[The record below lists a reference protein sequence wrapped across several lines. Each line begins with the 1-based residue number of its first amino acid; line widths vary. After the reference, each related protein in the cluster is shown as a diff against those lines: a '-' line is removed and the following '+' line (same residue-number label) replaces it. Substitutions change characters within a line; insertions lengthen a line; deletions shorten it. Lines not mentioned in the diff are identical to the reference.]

1 MRTSVM
7 QNRELGTT
15 EFFPDKADGRAL
27 TRLSVKQCL
36 IPGILILTL
45 VMAGAALADA
55 RDGRIVRMVKLDID
69 PVQVDTYK
77 SALKEQIEAAV
88 RVEPGVLALYAVS
101 ETANP
106 AHVMIFEIYTDS
118 NAYQAHLESPHY
130 KKYKTATQ
138 SMVRS
143 RELIEVN
150 PILLG
155 AKGTANGN

>member
-1 MRTSVM
+1 M

-15 EFFPDKADGRAL
+15 EFPPDKADGRAL

-101 ETANP
+101 EAANP

-118 NAYQAHLESPHY
+118 NAYQTHLESPHY

-138 SMVRS
+138 SMVKS
-143 RELIEVN
+143 RELIETD

-155 AKGTANGN
+155 AKGNPNGN

>member
-15 EFFPDKADGRAL
+15 EFTPDKVDSRAL
-27 TRLSVKQCL
+27 TRRSVNQCL
-36 IPGILILTL
+36 IPGILLLTL

-69 PVQVDTYK
+69 PAQVDTYK

-106 AHVMIFEIYTDS
+106 AHVMI
-118 NAYQAHLESPHY
+118 
-130 KKYKTATQ
+130 
-138 SMVRS
+138 
-143 RELIEVN
+143 
-150 PILLG
+150 
-155 AKGTANGN
+155 

>member
-1 MRTSVM
+1 M

-27 TRLSVKQCL
+27 TRRSVKQCL
-36 IPGILILTL
+36 IPGILLLTL

-69 PVQVDTYK
+69 PAQVDTYK

-106 AHVMIFEIYTDS
+106 AHVMIFEIYNDS
-118 NAYQAHLESPHY
+118 NAYQTHLESPHY
-130 KKYKTATQ
+130 KKYKAATQ
-138 SMVRS
+138 SMVKS
-143 RELIEVN
+143 RELIETD

-155 AKGTANGN
+155 AKGNPNGN